1 MKNNW
6 VALDLSSPVDR
17 KYLKD
22 KGWVKFKVN
31 NSEYMIVGFTY
42 DVVYEGDEARED
54 VRVLLGKRVL
64 LGNEEYYTAEELFNA
79 CTFLDGSTIGKKV
92 LSE

>member
-22 KGWVKFKVN
+22 KEWVKLKAS
-31 NSEYMIVGFTY
+31 NSEYMIIGFTY
-42 DVVYEGDEARED
+42 DIVYENDEAKED
-54 VRVLLGKRVL
+54 VRVL
-64 LGNEEYYTAEELFNA
+64 LGNEEYYTSEELFNA

>member
-6 VALDLSSPVDR
+6 VALDLSSPVDK

-22 KGWVKFKVN
+22 KEWVKLKAS
-31 NSEYMIVGFTY
+31 NSEYMIMGFTY
-42 DVVYEGDEARED
+42 DIVYENDEAKED
-54 VRVLLGKRVL
+54 AKVL